1 MAYTSEQY
9 KYMLLR
15 RLQRDFSM
23 PSAADRAYTYN
34 FFVQLFEGVEVTEE
48 AYNAFIDAL
57 DTELAF
63 CAEHGYYEAFD
74 LGGLP
79 TNDLSD
85 LLKPAFALLG
95 IDIVFEVAPM
105 NYYGTV
111 TFTKADETVLVWT
124 CQPDLSSTLS
134 MGTGVNDF
142 RINSKSGREYDYAAR
157 CAPYWRMDAGPPEET
172 GLDSHSA
179 GSGLTWAYSEEDTT
193 LTVSGTGSY
202 AGVLPD
208 EQLGCG
214 EYTTLILGAE
224 VSRLLPGCFGDGT
237 SNYHMF
243 DNLKTIVLLR
253 AAGEPIRI
261 DEIFISVP
269 DRTLDIYTDNEQFK
283 SYAFPLHVTVNWHTL
298 AEWGG

>member
-9 KYMLLR
+9 KYLLLR

-34 FFVQLFEGVEVTEE
+34 FFVKLFEGVEVTEE
-48 AYNAFIDAL
+48 AYNAFISAL

-63 CAEHGYYEAFD
+63 CAEHGYYEAYD
-74 LGGLP
+74 LGGLS
-79 TNDLSD
+79 TEDLSA

-142 RINSKSGREYDYAAR
+142 RINSKSGREYGYAAR
-157 CAPYWRMDAGPPEET
+157 CAPYWRMDGEPPVET
-172 GLDSHSA
+172 GLDPHNA
-179 GSGLTWAYSEEDTT
+179 GPGLTWSYDEAGTT

-202 AGVLPD
+202 AGVMPD

-214 EYTTLILGAE
+214 QYATLILGAG
-224 VSRLLPGCFGDGT
+224 VNRLLPGCFSDG
-237 SNYHMF
+237 SSSYHKY
-243 DNLKTIVLLR
+243 DNIKTIVLLR
-253 AAGEPIRI
+253 PAGEPMRM
-261 DEIFISVP
+261 DEIIG
-269 DRTLDIYTDNEQFK
+269 DYTRTLDIYADNEQFRA
-283 SYAFPLHVTVNWHTL
+283 YAFPSNVTVNWHTL
-298 AEWGG
+298 SEWNG